1 MESVTVCCRLP
12 NGIVLEHPSEP
23 DKKIHLAGRNKA
35 SIIGQDYG
43 VTELDVSVWEA
54 LSNNYKNSLMM
65 KSGTIYAAKNIKT
78 LERMS
83 DEFKDSKTGFEPM
96 PQNTAGISTMVA

>member
-43 VTELDVSVWEA
+43 VTELDVSVWR
-54 LSNNYKNSLMM
+54 L
-65 KSGTIYAAKNIKT
+65 
-78 LERMS
+78 
-83 DEFKDSKTGFEPM
+83 
-96 PQNTAGISTMVA
+96 